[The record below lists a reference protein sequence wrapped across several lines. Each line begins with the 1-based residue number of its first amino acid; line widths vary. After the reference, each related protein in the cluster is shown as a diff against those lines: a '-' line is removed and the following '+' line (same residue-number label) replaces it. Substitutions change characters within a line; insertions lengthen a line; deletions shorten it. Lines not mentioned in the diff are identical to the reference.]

1 MRVPRQS
8 MSNPVRSLFFGALAF
23 AACFAHAQGSRLVI
37 VSWDGAPDWVV
48 DRLVN
53 EGRLPNVAR
62 MRAQGAFAERV
73 VMGMPS
79 VTAAGHAIL
88 WTGAWP
94 ALNGITGNEVP
105 VLPRKNHTVLETR
118 SGFLSDALLA
128 EPVWLSALKGGRSV
142 ALLSAT
148 QSYPPVPYVEAIRE
162 MMAADERAGRTY
174 RTLPSRFIA
183 LSGFER
189 PLSAPKVY
197 TDVRALA
204 DSKRLG
210 REGKE
215 ITIRVADDSF
225 LVFFPRGE
233 DGTYKECTIYRL
245 QEGGLKFA
253 AYMSYPDIK
262 FSNPIEVR
270 KGADW
275 GLLTFCLMSLAPDMS
290 SFLLYQGD
298 CDAVLGHCDEARLRA
313 YVFAAGGF
321 HDLPIREVYA
331 RGGFGPTLWQGGSGE
346 AEERL
351 LLLVERDFERLSQG
365 LEHALK
371 FFEADLITHYSPAI
385 DTFGHLVMGVL
396 DPSSPRY
403 SKELADKLWPV
414 YARFL
419 ELADKSLGRIL
430 QAAGPTSLVA
440 LVSDH
445 GMEGIAKRV
454 SVNRILVDAG
464 LAVSTNGHDVSV
476 KSLALSPPWM
486 DIGVVVNDTSW
497 KDGVVDA
504 DRRREI
510 LERAK
515 AALLAAKDP
524 ATGTQIIRRVY
535 DASEVVGG
543 GGDAGCDLYLDFA
556 PGYEPASGL
565 SDRVV
570 MDADPVLGAGTHGF
584 LPERRSMNAI
594 FYVLGP
600 GIAQGRNL
608 GVIQGVDII
617 PSLCPLA
624 GIPTPRDAVG
634 RNLRLRESGEGDW

>member
-1 MRVPRQS
+1 MRVSRKCVTS
-8 MSNPVRSLFFGALAF
+8 VFRCLCSAALGLIAWS
-23 AACFAHAQGSRLVI
+23 AYAQGSRLVI

-48 DRLVN
+48 DRLLD

-62 MRAQGAFAERV
+62 MKAQGAWADRV

-79 VTAAGHAIL
+79 VTAVGHAVL

-105 VLPRKNHTVLETR
+105 VLPRKDHTVVETR
-118 SGFLSDALLA
+118 SGFLSDGLLA

-148 QSYPPVPYVEAIRE
+148 QSYPPDPYVAAIRE
-162 MMAADERAGRTY
+162 MMAADEKAGRDY
-174 RTLPSRFIA
+174 RALPSKFIA

-189 PLSAPKVY
+189 QLSAPKVY
-197 TDVRALA
+197 ADVRALV

-215 ITIRVADDSF
+215 LAIRVADDN
-225 LVFFPRGE
+225 LLIFFPRGE
-233 DGTYKECTIYRL
+233 DGTYKECAIYRL
-245 QEGGLKFA
+245 EDDALKFA

-262 FSNPIEVR
+262 FSSPIEIR

-275 GLLTFCLMSLAPDMS
+275 GLLSFCLMSLTPDMS

-298 CDAVLGHCDEARLRA
+298 CDAFLGHCDEARLRA

-321 HDLPIREVYA
+321 HDLPIREIYA
-331 RGGFGPTLWQGGSGE
+331 KGGFGPTLWQGGGGE

-365 LEHALK
+365 FEHAMK
-371 FFEADLITHYSPAI
+371 FFDADLITHYSPAI
-385 DTFGHLVMGVL
+385 DTFGHLVMGIL
-396 DPSSPRY
+396 DPSSPRHNQD
-403 SKELADKLWPV
+403 LANKFWPV
-414 YARFL
+414 YARFY
-419 ELADKSLGRIL
+419 ELADRWLGRVL
-430 QAAGPTSLVA
+430 QAAGPTSIVA

-464 LAVSTNGHDVSV
+464 LAVTADGREISV

-486 DIGVVVNDTSW
+486 DIGVVVNDKSW

-504 DRRREI
+504 DRRSEV

-515 AALLAAKDP
+515 VALLAAKDP
-524 ATGTQIIRRVY
+524 TTGTQLIRRVY

-556 PGYEPASGL
+556 PGYEPAGGL
-565 SDRVV
+565 SDQVV
-570 MDADPVLGAGTHGF
+570 LDADPVLGAGTHGF

-594 FYVLGP
+594 FYALGP
-600 GIAQGRNL
+600 GITKSRNL
-608 GVIQGVDII
+608 GVIQGVDVI

-634 RNLRLRESGEGDW
+634 RNLRLRESGEEEW